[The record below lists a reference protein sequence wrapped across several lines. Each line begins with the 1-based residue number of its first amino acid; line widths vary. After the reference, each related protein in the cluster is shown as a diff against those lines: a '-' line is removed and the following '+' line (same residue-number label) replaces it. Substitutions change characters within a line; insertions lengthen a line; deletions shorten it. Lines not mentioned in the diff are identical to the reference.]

1 MVSKKTD
8 HCQDRNKWCWGQSTA
23 DSMIKD
29 WWKLTFLYF
38 LYSATNTE
46 FISFLVH
53 SSSASWLQQT
63 KLTIASY
70 KSCKCRFRD
79 SRTHD
84 RHLLSW
90 MEILESTLFSCSRE
104 NSKEIQGWNQPWMS
118 QRMLLKKIQYSPQ
131 WPGNLRPVWDF
142 VVLLKSI
149 WIIQTFCA
157 LVFNYSNFG

>member
-1 MVSKKTD
+1 MNLMLSKKKTD
-8 HCQDRNKWCWGQSTA
+8 LCQDRNKWCWGQSTA

-29 WWKLTFLYF
+29 WWKHTFLHF

-53 SSSASWLQQT
+53 FSSASWLQQT

-90 MEILESTLFSCSRE
+90 MEFLESTLFSCSRE
-104 NSKEIQGWNQPWMS
+104 KRKEIQGWNQSWMS
-118 QRMLLKKIQYSPQ
+118 ERTLLKKHITIHDGQAIWDQFGILYS
-131 WPGNLRPVWDF
+131 F
-142 VVLLKSI
+142 
-149 WIIQTFCA
+149 A
-157 LVFNYSNFG
+157 

>member
-1 MVSKKTD
+1 MNLMLSKKKTD

-29 WWKLTFLYF
+29 WWKRTFLHF

-53 SSSASWLQQT
+53 FSSASWLQQT

-90 MEILESTLFSCSRE
+90 MEFLESTLFSGSRE
-104 NSKEIQGWNQPWMS
+104 NCKEIQGWNQSWMS
-118 QRMLLKKIQYSPQ
+118 ERTLLKKHSTIHDGQAIWDQFGILYS
-131 WPGNLRPVWDF
+131 F
-142 VVLLKSI
+142 
-149 WIIQTFCA
+149 T
-157 LVFNYSNFG
+157 

>member
-1 MVSKKTD
+1 MILMVSKKKTD
-8 HCQDRNKWCWGQSTA
+8 HCQDRNKWCWGQSRA
-23 DSMIKD
+23 NSMIKD
-29 WWKLTFLYF
+29 WWKCTFLHF

-53 SSSASWLQQT
+53 FSSASWLQQT

-90 MEILESTLFSCSRE
+90 MEFLESTLFSCSRE
-104 NSKEIQGWNQPWMS
+104 NRKEIRGWNQSWMS
-118 QRMLLKKIQYSPQ
+118 QKTLLEKPTMARQSECRT
-131 WPGNLRPVWDF
+131 NF
-142 VVLLKSI
+142 LLSTK
-149 WIIQTFCA
+149 
-157 LVFNYSNFG
+157 